1 MSLATCTVVL
11 AGTALAQ
18 QPAPS
23 SSGEPPEITQFQ
35 KLEDQWSEALEKH
48 DQYTL
53 ELLMSPA
60 YLDISSVGDITTR
73 NQQIALLYEKSG
85 AQPVSMEQR
94 VVNVRTI
101 EDTAI
106 VDGTYVQKW
115 KVNGVVHEER
125 GIFTHVYQHARGNWA
140 CVHSQ
145 RTPVVEKADEKTVKQ
160 AKKSNADLPFHVP
173 LLFKGKDSSQ
183 PTPASANQP
192 APQN

>member
-1 MSLATCTVVL
+1 
-11 AGTALAQ
+11 
-18 QPAPS
+18 
-23 SSGEPPEITQFQ
+23 
-35 KLEDQWSEALEKH
+35 
-48 DQYTL
+48 
-53 ELLMSPA
+53 
-60 YLDISSVGDITTR
+60 
-73 NQQIALLYEKSG
+73 
-85 AQPVSMEQR
+85 

-183 PTPASANQP
+183 PSPASANQP